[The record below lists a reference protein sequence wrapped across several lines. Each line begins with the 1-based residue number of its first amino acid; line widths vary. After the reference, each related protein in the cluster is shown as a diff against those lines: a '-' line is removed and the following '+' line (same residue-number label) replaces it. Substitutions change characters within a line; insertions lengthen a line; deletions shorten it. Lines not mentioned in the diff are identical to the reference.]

1 MTLSDREYSSF
12 FHTYK
17 RLPLEIARGDGA
29 YLITADG
36 SRYLDMVGGVAVNA
50 LGYGHQRLIDAIAQQ
65 AARYIHV
72 SNYFLQEP
80 QIVLAETLCKY
91 SGFSRVFFT
100 NSGTEAMEGALKIV
114 RRWGLLNGKDI
125 ILAISNAFHG
135 RTLGALSL
143 MDRSKYRAGFEPLL
157 SGFATVEFNSVPSLL
172 AATTPTTAA
181 IVLEFI
187 QGEGGIRPISPEFA
201 ETLKSLQQQF
211 GFLIVADEIQS
222 GLGRTGKFFGFEHFS
237 IKPDIAV
244 VAKPLG
250 GGLPLGAI
258 LGSDSVAN
266 ILEPGMHGS
275 TFGGN
280 PVACAAGI
288 VVLDEIMEKGIL
300 HNASTM
306 GVYFLQ
312 QLTALQNEYPLLI
325 KEIRGMGLMVGVEL
339 TREADPIVAAMRDKK
354 ILVNGT
360 DQTVLRFIP
369 PLIIGKEHID
379 ATISALKEVFAS
391 L

>member
-17 RLPLEIARGDGA
+17 RLPLEIVRGDGA

-114 RRWGLLNGKDI
+114 RRWGSLNGKNT

-135 RTLGALSL
+135 RTFGALSL
-143 MDRSKYRAGFEPLL
+143 MDRPKYRAGFEPLL
-157 SGFATVEFNSVPSLL
+157 SGFATVEFNNVPSLL
-172 AATTPTTAA
+172 AAATPTTAA

-237 IKPDIAV
+237 VKPDIAV

-258 LGSDSVAN
+258 LGGDAVAN

-300 HNASTM
+300 HNISAM
-306 GVYFLQ
+306 GAHFLQ
-312 QLTALQNEYPLLI
+312 RLTALQNEYPLLI
-325 KEIRGMGLMVGVEL
+325 KEVRGMGLMIGAEL
-339 TREADPIVAAMRDKK
+339 TREADPVVVAMRDKR

-369 PLIIGKEHID
+369 PLIIGREHID